1 MSSLLLSTEFWFG
14 AAVLGAY
21 HFAKFSE
28 LSSLDPD
35 VAARSAQIPNLR
47 AIDFAGKLA
56 YCSALAA
63 FLAVTFLTYL
73 VLCSISPTIL
83 LGWAQ
88 VSGAKLDTDLTEF
101 IDSVHYPLYIAAA
114 FIGFTQ
120 PGIPVLSQI
129 GNAQRNAFHAW
140 MGVPTRVMNTSG
152 WFSNQIFTRSPGA
165 KQLAKEIQM
174 LLSDGWIQRIDVY
187 ADADFYRSYIAR
199 LKLDDQA
206 ELLEGTRRE
215 LKLLTRQLVDAASLA
230 TVRESGMTGL
240 SRLARDLQVD
250 VIPNPAWPKAFLAGG
265 MMFLVGMT
273 VLWNLIPL
281 FNGLAAALFPPAAGQ
296 SYDFWPDDLW
306 FSGQYLIAQAMPIFL
321 TTGIALGIWLN
332 ASARRQKGIS
342 YEAGINSAIGAIFY
356 QYAWLFAL
364 IVMGTVAF
372 DIFQAFFDLGA
383 YASSAQ
389 SFWEFAKLNL
399 PFYLLHSFISLVV
412 CFAVLMFMDDDLR
425 KMRWGKPITVTL
437 TGLEVA
443 LVAVFYAA
451 TLVQSRFHVAFGP
464 NGLDLAVL
472 MVLVNVSG
480 ALLAL
485 ASAAIC
491 KGQAQMSAG
500 SAQPEQLP
508 PAAPTLAPLIEA

>member
-88 VSGAKLDTDLTEF
+88 VSGAKLDTDLTKF

-174 LLSDGWIQRIDVY
+174 LLSDGWIQRIDTLY
-187 ADADFYRSYIAR
+187 AVTNQRINIRKGILSRSDHSTSYERLQNVTTYQSFLERILGVGLVDFDTAAGDDFEFKFTGIDAP
-199 LKLDDQA
+199 A
-206 ELLEGTRRE
+206 ELAKQVAE
-215 LKLLTRQLVDAASLA
+215 LQRAANAAHS
-230 TVRESGMTGL
+230 
-240 SRLARDLQVD
+240 
-250 VIPNPAWPKAFLAGG
+250 AGG
-265 MMFLVGMT
+265 HGGHQ
-273 VLWNLIPL
+273 
-281 FNGLAAALFPPAAGQ
+281 GL
-296 SYDFWPDDLW
+296 
-306 FSGQYLIAQAMPIFL
+306 
-321 TTGIALGIWLN
+321 
-332 ASARRQKGIS
+332 
-342 YEAGINSAIGAIFY
+342 
-356 QYAWLFAL
+356 
-364 IVMGTVAF
+364 
-372 DIFQAFFDLGA
+372 
-383 YASSAQ
+383 
-389 SFWEFAKLNL
+389 
-399 PFYLLHSFISLVV
+399 
-412 CFAVLMFMDDDLR
+412 
-425 KMRWGKPITVTL
+425 
-437 TGLEVA
+437 
-443 LVAVFYAA
+443 
-451 TLVQSRFHVAFGP
+451 
-464 NGLDLAVL
+464 
-472 MVLVNVSG
+472 
-480 ALLAL
+480 
-485 ASAAIC
+485 
-491 KGQAQMSAG
+491 
-500 SAQPEQLP
+500 
-508 PAAPTLAPLIEA
+508 